1 MSTAPMENKLPR
13 HPITAEEYHRMAEI
27 GRFAPDARVEL
38 IEGEIIEMAPIGIQH
53 CSAVD
58 RLTHGLVT
66 AVGAQAIVRVG
77 GSFRLSNITEP
88 QPDLILLRPRED
100 FYSSRVATG
109 DDTLLVIEVSDNTL
123 RFDRKVKVPLYAR
136 HRIPEVWIV
145 DLENGRLQFFRSR
158 EDDNYA
164 DISFATELGI
174 VPLPGLS
181 GLTVDLGS
189 LLKT

>member
-1 MSTAPMENKLPR
+1 MENNLPR
-13 HPITAEEYHRMAEI
+13 HPKTVEEYHRMAEV
-27 GRFAPDARVEL
+27 GLLAPDARVEL
-38 IEGEIIEMAPIGIQH
+38 IEGEIIEMAPIGIRH

-66 AVGAQAIVRVG
+66 AVGTQGIVRVG

-164 DISFATELGI
+164 DISVATELGI
-174 VPLPGLS
+174 VPLPGLR